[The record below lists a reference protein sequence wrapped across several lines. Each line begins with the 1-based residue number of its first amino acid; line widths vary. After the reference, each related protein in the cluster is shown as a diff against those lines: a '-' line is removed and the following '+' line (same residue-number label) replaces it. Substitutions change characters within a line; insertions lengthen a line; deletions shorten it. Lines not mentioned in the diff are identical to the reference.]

1 MEYPF
6 ALLTQI
12 EMLLLKEKLSRLPP
26 YQQAKREDIA
36 RWDAFRATHPEAL
49 LEEVLDL
56 FDCGNLLHA
65 WERHAAFCLGLQLG
79 LELDGLKRFWD
90 AEP

>member
-6 ALLTQI
+6 A
-12 EMLLLKEKLSRLPP
+12 
-26 YQQAKREDIA
+26 QAKREDIA
-36 RWDAFRATHPEAL
+36 RWDAFRASHPEAL